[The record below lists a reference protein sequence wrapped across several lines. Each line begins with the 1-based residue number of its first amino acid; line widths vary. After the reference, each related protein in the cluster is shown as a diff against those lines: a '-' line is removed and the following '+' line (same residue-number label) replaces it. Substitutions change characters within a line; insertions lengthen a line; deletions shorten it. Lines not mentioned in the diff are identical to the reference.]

1 MHPGWLHQAFP
12 GPAPRAGRQ
21 DRREGESG
29 ADMQDHPAPTPCSLQ
44 FIELMPGSCLS
55 KAKASPCRNDREVA
69 QDEPKSPGRHW
80 VLPRVL
86 DTVEEHLAQEVHG
99 LEDVLHG
106 VDPARLC
113 EEWERGTARRR
124 GARVWPGVHTESR
137 LSFSGLIQ
145 HQHSLAFGGALHPF
159 SSSKHLWAMP
169 LAPRP
174 PMLPGGRTPYSSPQ
188 APRQL
193 PESSKAK
200 PWLCDNQRFTSCS
213 HRGCRRQTSCHPGQ
227 P

>member
-1 MHPGWLHQAFP
+1 
-12 GPAPRAGRQ
+12 
-21 DRREGESG
+21 
-29 ADMQDHPAPTPCSLQ
+29 MQ
-44 FIELMPGSCLS
+44 
-55 KAKASPCRNDREVA
+55 NDREVA

-137 LSFSGLIQ
+137 LLFSSLVQ
-145 HQHSLAFGGALHPF
+145 HRHSPAFGGALHPF
-159 SSSKHLWAMP
+159 SSSKHLWAMS

-174 PMLPGGRTPYSSPQ
+174 PCHQVGEPPTAALRLRSSCLTHPKPEVHQLFSQGLQKADLLPPRTT
-188 APRQL
+188 L
-193 PESSKAK
+193 
-200 PWLCDNQRFTSCS
+200 DF
-213 HRGCRRQTSCHPGQ
+213 
-227 P
+227 